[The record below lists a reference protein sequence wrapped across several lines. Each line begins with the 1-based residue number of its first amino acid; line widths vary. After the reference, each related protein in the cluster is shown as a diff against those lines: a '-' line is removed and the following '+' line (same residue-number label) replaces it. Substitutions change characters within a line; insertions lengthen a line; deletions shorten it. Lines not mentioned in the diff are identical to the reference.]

1 MLILLEL
8 LVWWILRHGG
18 QNLLLEILELDRKC
32 LLSQRNFLILLLDI
46 KQHSKH
52 LILRDLLKIS
62 LIFLCLS
69 LILKI
74 DESGLYSPFRPTV
87 SELLE
92 LLLQSPFLS
101 HQDILILLG
110 TNLTDYHVFIQH
122 WLIFYLKL
130 WERLNGTLSSNFFL
144 HLLNRTF

>member
-1 MLILLEL
+1 
-8 LVWWILRHGG
+8 
-18 QNLLLEILELDRKC
+18 LLLEILELDRKY

-46 KQHSKH
+46 RQHSKH

-92 LLLQSPFLS
+92 LLL
-101 HQDILILLG
+101 
-110 TNLTDYHVFIQH
+110 
-122 WLIFYLKL
+122 
-130 WERLNGTLSSNFFL
+130 
-144 HLLNRTF
+144 